1 LAAGSTLILLAVT
14 GTTANWRLVK
24 PKKGRAPQSIVPL
37 ALCAA
42 SGILMAAFYPMLDWA
57 RTGEVGV
64 GPYSAA
70 VMVAAGIWFS
80 AFVCNLFFM
89 DLPVEGEPLELLEYF
104 RGGFAVDRAGLAG
117 GALWCAGA
125 VASFAVDRA
134 GPGAARETGRFCLV
148 AVSPPRRRVVGS
160 PVLAGIPASRTTAGQ
175 YLAHAPAVRRRPGA
189 AGPGAASVGLDELK
203 ADDFSP
209 AQPLGALCSLRAL
222 RF

>member
-1 LAAGSTLILLAVT
+1 
-14 GTTANWRLVK
+14 
-24 PKKGRAPQSIVPL
+24 
-37 ALCAA
+37 
-42 SGILMAAFYPMLDWA
+42 MAAFYPMLDWA

-117 GALWCAGA
+117 GALWCAGT

-134 GPGAARETGRFCLV
+134 GPRAAREAGRAAWSQSVPLIAALWGILFWREFQQ
-148 AVSPPRRRVVGS
+148 AGQPRASIWLTLLLFAAG
-160 PVLAGIPASRTTAGQ
+160 LALLALALPAS
-175 YLAHAPAVRRRPGA
+175 
-189 AGPGAASVGLDELK
+189 GLTN
-203 ADDFSP
+203 
-209 AQPLGALCSLRAL
+209 
-222 RF
+222 